1 MKLIDGD
8 LLTNSSLCCTSD
20 PQSPHLNC
28 CSLRM
33 AWSLHLSQTAK
44 RQCEIYLKAQ
54 EVHLLCVGKP
64 FSFAVETDEG
74 EMVNSDQ
81 AYVSLNGPGNIRLAR
96 VGQSGVH
103 IKASD
108 SFPLNYTADD
118 AHNAKRS
125 YTTVTFEACQ
135 GDLINVHACYAVPVI
150 YASDDAYLRLHA
162 PSEDGNSMSLLAVD
176 DNFCGSLSFIMCQF
190 VQAGCQTY
198 DQCRPQIGT
207 Y

>member
-1 MKLIDGD
+1 MLFEYTGVAVHQT
-8 LLTNSSLCCTSD
+8 LLPLNENSTTLAD
-20 PQSPHLNC
+20 IV
-28 CSLRM
+28 
-33 AWSLHLSQTAK
+33 
-44 RQCEIYLKAQ
+44 QCEIYLKVQ

-64 FSFAVETDEG
+64 LSFAVETDEG
-74 EMVNSDQ
+74 EMVYSDQ

-125 YTTVTFEACQ
+125 YTMVTFEACQ

-198 DQCRPQIGT
+198 DQCRPQICT